1 MLKFGSC
8 CAETSGR
15 KLKSTCTYF
24 PWQSWGKSLY
34 LYSLAKH
41 QLTLYSISLRPFLSR
56 SLSLLFSLSLTPCPY
71 LSLFLLPSFPS
82 LPSSLSLPFSLVS
95 LSLCL
100 CRKHYISLYPLS
112 IPHFPSIYLFLFE
125 LLLSPSLSLSLYP
138 SLPLSLTPS
147 IYISLSSPTLALCSN
162 SSTPP
167 HLPCNS
173 NIPPDE

>member
-1 MLKFGSC
+1 MLKFWSC

-15 KLKSTCTYF
+15 KLKSTRTYF

-41 QLTLYSISLRPFLSR
+41 QLTLYSISLRLFLSR

-82 LPSSLSLPFSLVS
+82 LPSSPSLPFSLVS

-112 IPHFPSIYLFLFE
+112 IPHFHSISPFLFE
-125 LLLSPSLSLSLYP
+125 LPSSPSLSLYP
-138 SLPLSLTPS
+138 SLPLYLPPS
-147 IYISLSSPTLALCSN
+147 IYISLSFPTLALCSN
-162 SSTPP
+162 SSTPL